1 MDCLSPSLSPGGNVT
16 GFLMLVHSHG
26 SSIGGGTGGHTLAG
40 LTVPSLGTA
49 VIIGIHSG
57 KGDDV
62 GGKILV
68 KFTFFI
74 DYNYRKI
81 NKLRKFEESL

>member
-40 LTVPSLGTA
+40 LTVLSLGIA

-68 KFTFFI
+68 KFTFF
-74 DYNYRKI
+74 YR
-81 NKLRKFEESL
+81 L